1 MSEVLRRTCE
11 TTTNS
16 TTGQVETVITVETTP
31 PMRALAWMNFLKQR
45 LYILQLDYRQVAAE
59 RIVVASRPETA
70 DSVKQSVESATE
82 IADQYLNSRRE
93 PLLNR

>member
-16 TTGQVETVITVETTP
+16 TTGQVETVITVETSP

-45 LYILQLDYRQVAAE
+45 LYIL
-59 RIVVASRPETA
+59 
-70 DSVKQSVESATE
+70 
-82 IADQYLNSRRE
+82 
-93 PLLNR
+93 